1 MPIKSYTPPKLKL
14 VDNRSPDGGFYTANC
29 DVCNTEYYP
38 KRSNAKYCS
47 PKCGVVAH
55 RMEMA
60 KGGKVKKKE
69 TKKPQNAV
77 TVKGKYELVGWM
89 ESKGVRT
96 RGLLTMAKEQEF
108 VWEGYKISRLNS
120 VIYSIT
126 ETHN

>member
-1 MPIKSYTPPKLKL
+1 MPIKSYTPPKMRII
-14 VDNRSPDGGFYTANC
+14 DHRSVEGGYYTANC

-47 PKCGVVAH
+47 PKCAVVAH

-60 KGGKVKKKE
+60 AGGNVKKKE

-77 TVKGKYELVGWM
+77 TVKGKHELVGWM

-96 RGLLTMAKEQEF
+96 RGLLTIAKQKEF

-126 ETHN
+126 KNT